1 MWKALI
7 AARLKPSGFYRT
19 QNLRPIDF
27 SALISQL
34 GSWWKTTRAAAR
46 KTPVVARSFG
56 ASIAECVR
64 DYACVHSL
72 HPRCIL
78 SA

>member
-7 AARLKPSGFYRT
+7 AAHLKPSGVYWT

-34 GSWWKTTRAAAR
+34 GSLKKTTRAAA
-46 KTPVVARSFG
+46 K
-56 ASIAECVR
+56 
-64 DYACVHSL
+64 
-72 HPRCIL
+72 IL
-78 SA
+78 KLKHEALGP

>member
-7 AARLKPSGFYRT
+7 AARLKPSGVYWK

-34 GSWWKTTRAAAR
+34 GSWKKTTRAVAK
-46 KTPVVARSFG
+46 KTQVEAVV
-56 ASIAECVR
+56 
-64 DYACVHSL
+64 
-72 HPRCIL
+72 
-78 SA
+78 

>member
-7 AARLKPSGFYRT
+7 AACLKPSGVYWT

-34 GSWWKTTRAAAR
+34 GSAKKTTRAAAK
-46 KTPVVARSFG
+46 KTPVE
-56 ASIAECVR
+56 AE
-64 DYACVHSL
+64 A
-72 HPRCIL
+72 
-78 SA
+78 

>member
-7 AARLKPSGFYRT
+7 AAHFKPSGGYRT

-34 GSWWKTTRAAAR
+34 GSLKKSKRAAAQKLMSRR
-46 KTPVVARSFG
+46 KHEALGP
-56 ASIAECVR
+56 
-64 DYACVHSL
+64 
-72 HPRCIL
+72 
-78 SA
+78 